1 MDLDWHKIFNSQ
13 QKNGGS
19 NDKDKDK
26 DKDK

>member
-13 QKNGGS
+13 QENGES

-26 DKDK
+26 NKDK